1 MTFAAIMPKISTRG
15 QHMPESPIRKLAPM
29 ADAAAQRGT
38 KIYYLNIGQPDI
50 ESPAAALDAV
60 KKSDLRVL
68 EYSPSA
74 GFASYRQGLA
84 NYYQGIGLNVQAS
97 DVIVTTGGSEA
108 LSFAMGSMLDPGDE
122 VIIPEPYYA
131 NYFGFAQ
138 ALGAKVVSVPSSI
151 DSGFALPP
159 IAELEARI
167 TPRTKAVLV
176 CNPGNPT
183 GYVYRRDELEALR
196 DMALKHDLFVIADE
210 VYREFVYDGAEAISV
225 LSLAGLEQHAVL
237 IDSVSKR
244 YSMCGARIGCMVSK
258 NTELMATAMKFAQ
271 ARLSPPTY
279 EQIAAEAALET
290 PASYFEAVNA
300 EYRARRD
307 TLVRRLN
314 AIAGVFCPTPRGA
327 FYAVA
332 QLPVDDAETF
342 CRWMLE
348 EFSFEGA
355 TLMMAPAAG
364 FYVERS
370 LGKRQVR
377 LAYVLKQSDLERAM
391 DVLERGLASYPGR
404 TA

>member
-1 MTFAAIMPKISTRG
+1 
-15 QHMPESPIRKLAPM
+15 MPESPIRKLAPL
-29 ADAAAQRGT
+29 ADAAVQRGT

-50 ESPAAALDAV
+50 ESPAAALEAV
-60 KKSDLRVL
+60 KGSNLRVL

-74 GFASYRQGLA
+74 GFASYRKGLA
-84 NYYQGIGLNVQAS
+84 SYYQGIGLNVEAN

-151 DSGFALPP
+151 ESGFALPP
-159 IAELEARI
+159 ISALEAVI

-258 NTELMATAMKFAQ
+258 NAELMGTALKFAQ

-279 EQIAAEAALET
+279 EQIAAEAALAT

-307 TLVRRLN
+307 TLVKRLN
-314 AIAGVFCPTPRGA
+314 AIPGVFCPTPRGA

-332 QLPVDDAETF
+332 QLPVDDAEAF

-348 EFSFEGA
+348 EFAHQGE
-355 TLMMAPAAG
+355 TVMMAPAAG
-364 FYVERS
+364 FYAARS
-370 LGKRQVR
+370 LGRQQVR

-391 DVLERGLASYPGR
+391 DVLEHGLAAYPGR

>member
-1 MTFAAIMPKISTRG
+1 
-15 QHMPESPIRKLAPM
+15 MPESPIRKLAPL
-29 ADAAAQRGT
+29 ADAAVQRGT
-38 KIYYLNIGQPDI
+38 RIFYLNIGQPDI
-50 ESPAAALDAV
+50 ESPELALEAV
-60 KKSDLRVL
+60 KQSDLKVL
-68 EYSPSA
+68 EYSPSP
-74 GFASYRQGLA
+74 GFASYRAGLA
-84 NYYQGIGLNVQAS
+84 KYYQGIGLDVHAS

-151 DSGFALPP
+151 ESGFALPP
-159 IAELEARI
+159 ISALEAVI
-167 TPRTKAVLV
+167 TPRTKALLV

-244 YSMCGARIGCMVSK
+244 YSMCGARIGCLVSK
-258 NTELMATAMKFAQ
+258 NSELMATALKFAQ

-279 EQIAAEAALET
+279 EQIAAEAALAT
-290 PASYFEAVNA
+290 PPSYFEAVNA
-300 EYRARRD
+300 EYCARRD
-307 TLVRRLN
+307 TLVSRLN
-314 AIAGVFCPTPRGA
+314 AIPGVFCPTPRGA

-332 QLPVDDAETF
+332 ELPVDDAEAF

-348 EFSFEGA
+348 EFSFEGD
-355 TLMMAPAAG
+355 TVMMAPAAG
-364 FYVERS
+364 FYAARS

-377 LAYVLKQSDLERAM
+377 LAYVLKQAALERAM
-391 DVLERGLASYPGR
+391 DVLEQGLAAYPGR

>member
-1 MTFAAIMPKISTRG
+1 
-15 QHMPESPIRKLAPM
+15 MPESPIRKLAPM

-50 ESPAAALDAV
+50 ESPASALDAV
-60 KKSDLRVL
+60 KRSDLRVL

-74 GFASYRQGLA
+74 GFATYRKGLA
-84 NYYQGIGLNVQAS
+84 SYYQGIGLDVEAS

-151 DSGFALPP
+151 ESGFALPP

-279 EQIAAEAALET
+279 EQIAAEAALAT

-348 EFSFEGA
+348 EFSHEGA
-355 TLMMAPAAG
+355 TVMMAPAAG
-364 FYVERS
+364 FYAKRS

-391 DVLERGLASYPGR
+391 DALERGLAAYPGR

>member
-1 MTFAAIMPKISTRG
+1 MPKISTRG

-60 KKSDLRVL
+60 KRSDLRVL

-74 GFASYRQGLA
+74 GFATYRKGLA
-84 NYYQGIGLNVQAS
+84 SYYQGIGLDVEAS

-151 DSGFALPP
+151 ESGFALPP

-183 GYVYRRDELEALR
+183 GYVYHRDELEALR

-244 YSMCGARIGCMVSK
+244 YSMCGSRIGCMVSK

-279 EQIAAEAALET
+279 EQIAAEAALAT

-348 EFSFEGA
+348 EFSHEGA
-355 TLMMAPAAG
+355 TVMMAPAAG
-364 FYVERS
+364 FYAKRS

-391 DVLERGLASYPGR
+391 DALERGLAAYPGR

>member
-1 MTFAAIMPKISTRG
+1 
-15 QHMPESPIRKLAPM
+15 MPESPIRKLAPM

-60 KKSDLRVL
+60 KRSDLRVL

-74 GFASYRQGLA
+74 GFATYRKGLA
-84 NYYQGIGLNVQAS
+84 SYYQGIGLDVEAS

-151 DSGFALPP
+151 ESGFALPP

-279 EQIAAEAALET
+279 EQIAAEAALAT

-348 EFSFEGA
+348 EFSHEGA
-355 TLMMAPAAG
+355 TVMMAPAAG
-364 FYVERS
+364 FYAKRS

-391 DVLERGLASYPGR
+391 DALERGLAAYPGR

>member
-1 MTFAAIMPKISTRG
+1 
-15 QHMPESPIRKLAPM
+15 MPESPIRKLAPL
-29 ADAAAQRGT
+29 ADAAVQRGT

-50 ESPAAALDAV
+50 ESPTAALEAV
-60 KKSDLRVL
+60 KGSNLRVL

-74 GFASYRQGLA
+74 GFASYRKGLA
-84 NYYQGIGLNVQAS
+84 SYYQGIGLNVEAN

-151 DSGFALPP
+151 ESGFTLPP
-159 IAELEARI
+159 ISALEAVI

-258 NTELMATAMKFAQ
+258 NAELMGTALKFAQ

-279 EQIAAEAALET
+279 EQIAAEAALAT

-307 TLVRRLN
+307 TLVKRLN
-314 AIAGVFCPTPRGA
+314 AIPGVFCPTPRGA

-332 QLPVDDAETF
+332 QLPVDDAEAF

-348 EFSFEGA
+348 EFAHQGE
-355 TLMMAPAAG
+355 TVMMAPAAG
-364 FYVERS
+364 FYAARS
-370 LGKRQVR
+370 LGKQQVR

-391 DVLERGLASYPGR
+391 DVLEHGLAAYPGR

>member
-1 MTFAAIMPKISTRG
+1 
-15 QHMPESPIRKLAPM
+15 MPESPIRKLAPL
-29 ADAAAQRGT
+29 ADAAVQRGT
-38 KIYYLNIGQPDI
+38 RIFYLNIGQPDI
-50 ESPAAALDAV
+50 ESPELALEAV
-60 KKSDLRVL
+60 KQSDLKVL
-68 EYSPSA
+68 EYSPSP
-74 GFASYRQGLA
+74 GFASYRAGLA
-84 NYYQGIGLNVQAS
+84 KYYQGIGLDVHAS

-151 DSGFALPP
+151 ESGFALPP
-159 IAELEARI
+159 ISALEAVI
-167 TPRTKAVLV
+167 TPSTKAVLV

-244 YSMCGARIGCMVSK
+244 YSMCGARIGCLVSK
-258 NTELMATAMKFAQ
+258 NSELMATALKFAQ

-279 EQIAAEAALET
+279 EQIAAEAALAT
-290 PASYFEAVNA
+290 PPSYFEAVNA

-307 TLVRRLN
+307 TLVSRLN
-314 AIAGVFCPTPRGA
+314 AIPGVFCPTPRGA

-332 QLPVDDAETF
+332 ELPVDDAEAL

-348 EFSFEGA
+348 EFSFEGD
-355 TLMMAPAAG
+355 TVMMAPAAG
-364 FYVERS
+364 FYAARS

-377 LAYVLKQSDLERAM
+377 LAYVLKQAALERAM
-391 DVLERGLASYPGR
+391 DVLEQGLAAYPGR

>member
-1 MTFAAIMPKISTRG
+1 MPKISTRG
-15 QHMPESPIRKLAPM
+15 QYMPESPIRKLAPM

-50 ESPAAALDAV
+50 ESPSKALEAV
-60 KKSDLRVL
+60 KTSDLRVL

-74 GFASYRQGLA
+74 GFASYRKGLA
-84 NYYQGIGLNVQAS
+84 SYYQGIGLDVQAN

-108 LSFAMGSMLDPGDE
+108 LSFAMGSILDPGDE

-138 ALGAKVVSVPSSI
+138 ALGAKVVSVPSTI
-151 DSGFALPP
+151 ESGFALPP

-196 DMALKHDLFVIADE
+196 EMALKHDLFVIADE

-225 LSLAGLEQHAVL
+225 LSLSGLEQHAVL

-244 YSMCGARIGCMVSK
+244 FSMCGARIGCMVSK
-258 NTELMATAMKFAQ
+258 NAELMATAMKFAQ
-271 ARLSPPTY
+271 ARLSPPTF
-279 EQIAAEAALET
+279 EQIAAEAALAT

-348 EFSFEGA
+348 EFSHEGA
-355 TLMMAPAAG
+355 TVMMAPAAG
-364 FYVERS
+364 FYAERS

-377 LAYVLKQSDLERAM
+377 LAYVLKQTDLERAM
-391 DVLERGLASYPGR
+391 DVLERGLATYPGR

>member
-1 MTFAAIMPKISTRG
+1 
-15 QHMPESPIRKLAPM
+15 MPESPIRKLAPL
-29 ADAAAQRGT
+29 ADAAVQRGT

-50 ESPAAALDAV
+50 ESPAAALEAV
-60 KKSDLRVL
+60 KDSNLRVL

-74 GFASYRQGLA
+74 GFASYRKGLA
-84 NYYQGIGLNVQAS
+84 SYYQGIGLNVEAN

-151 DSGFALPP
+151 ESGFALPP
-159 IAELEARI
+159 ISALEAVI

-258 NTELMATAMKFAQ
+258 NAELMGTALKFAQ

-279 EQIAAEAALET
+279 EQIAAEAALAT

-307 TLVRRLN
+307 TLVKRLN
-314 AIAGVFCPTPRGA
+314 AIPGVFCPTPRGA

-332 QLPVDDAETF
+332 QLPVDDAEAF

-348 EFSFEGA
+348 EFAHQGE
-355 TLMMAPAAG
+355 TVMMAPAAG
-364 FYVERS
+364 FYAARS
-370 LGKRQVR
+370 LGKQQVR

-391 DVLERGLASYPGR
+391 DVLEHGLAAYPGR

>member
-1 MTFAAIMPKISTRG
+1 
-15 QHMPESPIRKLAPM
+15 MPESPIRKLAPM

-60 KKSDLRVL
+60 KRSDLRVL

-74 GFASYRQGLA
+74 GFATYRKGLA
-84 NYYQGIGLNVQAS
+84 SYYQGIGLDVQAS

-151 DSGFALPP
+151 ESGFALPP

-183 GYVYRRDELEALR
+183 GYVYHRDELEALR

-279 EQIAAEAALET
+279 EQIAAEAALAT

-348 EFSFEGA
+348 EFSHEGA
-355 TLMMAPAAG
+355 TVMMAPAAG
-364 FYVERS
+364 FYAKRS

-391 DVLERGLASYPGR
+391 DALERGLAAYPGR

>member
-1 MTFAAIMPKISTRG
+1 MPKISTRG

-60 KKSDLRVL
+60 KRSDLRVL

-74 GFASYRQGLA
+74 GFATYRKGLA
-84 NYYQGIGLNVQAS
+84 SYYQGIGLDVEAS

-151 DSGFALPP
+151 ESGFALPP

-183 GYVYRRDELEALR
+183 GYVYHRDELEALR

-244 YSMCGARIGCMVSK
+244 YSLCGARIGCMVSK

-279 EQIAAEAALET
+279 EQIAAEAALAT

-348 EFSFEGA
+348 EFSHEGA
-355 TLMMAPAAG
+355 TVMMAPAAG
-364 FYVERS
+364 FYAKRS

-391 DVLERGLASYPGR
+391 DALERGLAAYPGR

>member
-15 QHMPESPIRKLAPM
+15 QYMPESPIRKLAPM

-50 ESPAAALDAV
+50 ESPSKALEAV
-60 KKSDLRVL
+60 KTSDLRVL

-74 GFASYRQGLA
+74 GFASYRKGLA
-84 NYYQGIGLNVQAS
+84 SYYQGIGLDVQAN

-108 LSFAMGSMLDPGDE
+108 LSFAMGSILDPGDE

-151 DSGFALPP
+151 ESGFALPP

-196 DMALKHDLFVIADE
+196 EMALKHDLFVIADE

-225 LSLAGLEQHAVL
+225 LSLSGLEQHAVL

-244 YSMCGARIGCMVSK
+244 FSMCGARIGCMVSK
-258 NTELMATAMKFAQ
+258 NAELMATAMKFAQ
-271 ARLSPPTY
+271 ARLSPPTF
-279 EQIAAEAALET
+279 EQIAAEAALAT

-348 EFSFEGA
+348 EFSHEGA
-355 TLMMAPAAG
+355 TVMMAPAAG
-364 FYVERS
+364 FYAERS

-377 LAYVLKQSDLERAM
+377 LAYVLKQTDLERAM
-391 DVLERGLASYPGR
+391 DVLERGLATYPGR

>member
-1 MTFAAIMPKISTRG
+1 
-15 QHMPESPIRKLAPM
+15 MPESPIRKLAPF
-29 ADAAAQRGT
+29 AEATAKRGT

-50 ESPAAALDAV
+50 DSPSQALDAV
-60 KKSDLRVL
+60 KGSNLRVL

-74 GFASYRQGLA
+74 GFASYREGLA
-84 NYYQGIGLNVQAS
+84 KYYRGIGLHVEAQ
-97 DVIVTTGGSEA
+97 DVLVTTGGSEA
-108 LSFAMGSMLDPGDE
+108 LSFAMGSILDPGDE
-122 VIIPEPYYA
+122 VLIPEPYYA

-151 DSGFALPP
+151 QSGFALPP
-159 IAELEARI
+159 IADLQARI
-167 TPRTKAVLV
+167 TARTKAVLV

-225 LSLAGLEQHAVL
+225 MSLAGLEQHAVL

-258 NTELMATAMKFAQ
+258 NSDLMGTALKFAQ

-279 EQIAAEAALET
+279 EQIAAEAALAT
-290 PASYFEAVNA
+290 PASYFKEVNA
-300 EYRARRD
+300 EYTARRD
-307 TLVRRLN
+307 TLVGRLN
-314 AIAGVFCPTPRGA
+314 AISGVFCPKPRGA

-332 QLPVDDAETF
+332 ELPVDDAEAF
-342 CRWMLE
+342 CRWMIE
-348 EFSFEGA
+348 DFTHNGE
-355 TLMMAPAAG
+355 TVMMAPAAG
-364 FYVERS
+364 FYADRS

-391 DVLERGLASYPGR
+391 DVLEQGLASYPGR
-404 TA
+404 TN

>member
-1 MTFAAIMPKISTRG
+1 
-15 QHMPESPIRKLAPM
+15 MPESPIRKLAPL
-29 ADAAAQRGT
+29 ADAAVQRGT

-50 ESPAAALDAV
+50 ESPAAALEAV
-60 KKSDLRVL
+60 KGSNLRVL

-74 GFASYRQGLA
+74 GFASYRKGLA
-84 NYYQGIGLNVQAS
+84 SYYQGIGLNVEAN

-151 DSGFALPP
+151 ESGFALPP
-159 IAELEARI
+159 ISALEAVI

-258 NTELMATAMKFAQ
+258 NAELMGTALKFAQ

-279 EQIAAEAALET
+279 EQIAAEAALAT

-307 TLVRRLN
+307 TLVKRLN
-314 AIAGVFCPTPRGA
+314 AIPGVFCPTPRGA

-332 QLPVDDAETF
+332 QLPVDDAEAF

-348 EFSFEGA
+348 EFAHQGE
-355 TLMMAPAAG
+355 TVMMAPAAG
-364 FYVERS
+364 FYAARS
-370 LGKRQVR
+370 LGKQQVR

-391 DVLERGLASYPGR
+391 DVLEHGLAAYPGR

>member
-1 MTFAAIMPKISTRG
+1 
-15 QHMPESPIRKLAPM
+15 MPESPIRKLAPM

-60 KKSDLRVL
+60 KRSDLRVL

-74 GFASYRQGLA
+74 GFATYRKGLA
-84 NYYQGIGLNVQAS
+84 SYYQGIGLDVEAS

-151 DSGFALPP
+151 ESGFALPP

-183 GYVYRRDELEALR
+183 GYVYHRDELEALR

-244 YSMCGARIGCMVSK
+244 YSMCGARIGCMVRK

-279 EQIAAEAALET
+279 EQIAAEAALAT

-348 EFSFEGA
+348 EFSHEGA
-355 TLMMAPAAG
+355 TVMMAPAAG
-364 FYVERS
+364 FYAKRS

-391 DVLERGLASYPGR
+391 DALERGLAAYPGR

>member
-1 MTFAAIMPKISTRG
+1 
-15 QHMPESPIRKLAPM
+15 MPESPIRKLAPL
-29 ADAAAQRGT
+29 ADAAVQRGT
-38 KIYYLNIGQPDI
+38 RIFYLNIGQPDI
-50 ESPAAALDAV
+50 ESPELALEAV
-60 KKSDLRVL
+60 KQSDLKVL
-68 EYSPSA
+68 EYSPSP
-74 GFASYRQGLA
+74 GFASYRAGLA
-84 NYYQGIGLNVQAS
+84 KYYQGIGLDVQAS

-151 DSGFALPP
+151 ESGFALPP
-159 IAELEARI
+159 ISALEAVI

-244 YSMCGARIGCMVSK
+244 YSMCGARIGCLVSK
-258 NTELMATAMKFAQ
+258 NSELMATALKFAQ

-279 EQIAAEAALET
+279 EQIAAEAALAT
-290 PASYFEAVNA
+290 PPSYFEAVNA
-300 EYRARRD
+300 EYCARRD
-307 TLVRRLN
+307 TLVSRLN
-314 AIAGVFCPTPRGA
+314 AIPGVFCPTPRGA

-332 QLPVDDAETF
+332 ELPVDDAEAF

-348 EFSFEGA
+348 EFSLEGD
-355 TLMMAPAAG
+355 TVMMAPAAG
-364 FYVERS
+364 FYAARS

-377 LAYVLKQSDLERAM
+377 LAYVLKQAALERAM
-391 DVLERGLASYPGR
+391 DVLEQGLAAYAGR

>member
-1 MTFAAIMPKISTRG
+1 
-15 QHMPESPIRKLAPM
+15 MPESPIRKLAPL
-29 ADAAAQRGT
+29 ADAAVQRGT
-38 KIYYLNIGQPDI
+38 RIFYLNIGQPDI
-50 ESPAAALDAV
+50 ESPEVALEAV
-60 KKSDLRVL
+60 KQSDLKVL
-68 EYSPSA
+68 EYSPSP
-74 GFASYRQGLA
+74 GFASYRAGLA
-84 NYYQGIGLNVQAS
+84 KYYQGIGLDVHAS

-151 DSGFALPP
+151 ESGFALPP
-159 IAELEARI
+159 ISALEAVI

-225 LSLAGLEQHAVL
+225 LSLTGLEQHAVL

-244 YSMCGARIGCMVSK
+244 YSMCGARIGCLVSK
-258 NTELMATAMKFAQ
+258 NSELMATALKFAQ

-279 EQIAAEAALET
+279 EQIAAEAALAT
-290 PASYFEAVNA
+290 PPSYFEAVNA

-307 TLVRRLN
+307 TLVSRLN
-314 AIAGVFCPTPRGA
+314 AIPGVFCPTPRGA

-332 QLPVDDAETF
+332 ELPVDDAEAF

-348 EFSFEGA
+348 EFSFEGD
-355 TLMMAPAAG
+355 TVMMAPAAG
-364 FYVERS
+364 FYAARS

-377 LAYVLKQSDLERAM
+377 LAYVLKQAALERAM
-391 DVLERGLASYPGR
+391 DVLEQGLAAYAGR

>member
-1 MTFAAIMPKISTRG
+1 MPKISTRG

-38 KIYYLNIGQPDI
+38 KFYYLNIGQPDI
-50 ESPAAALDAV
+50 ESPASALDAV
-60 KKSDLRVL
+60 KRSDLRVL

-74 GFASYRQGLA
+74 GFASYRKGLA
-84 NYYQGIGLNVQAS
+84 NYYQGIGLDVEAS

-151 DSGFALPP
+151 ESGFALPP

-183 GYVYRRDELEALR
+183 GYVYHRDELEALR

-279 EQIAAEAALET
+279 EQIAAEAALAT

-348 EFSFEGA
+348 EFSHEGA
-355 TLMMAPAAG
+355 TVMMAPAAG
-364 FYVERS
+364 FYAKRS

-391 DVLERGLASYPGR
+391 DALERGLAAYPGR

>member
-1 MTFAAIMPKISTRG
+1 
-15 QHMPESPIRKLAPM
+15 MPESPIRKLAPL

-50 ESPAAALDAV
+50 ESPAEALEAV
-60 KKSDLRVL
+60 KRSDLRVL
-68 EYSPSA
+68 EYSPSP
-74 GFASYRQGLA
+74 GFASYRNGLA
-84 NYYQGIGLNVQAS
+84 SYYQGLGLDVQAS

-151 DSGFALPP
+151 ESGFALPP

-258 NTELMATAMKFAQ
+258 NSELMATAMKFAQ

-279 EQIAAEAALET
+279 EQIAAEAALAT

-300 EYRARRD
+300 EYRDRRD

-348 EFSFEGA
+348 EFSHEGA
-355 TLMMAPAAG
+355 TVMMAPAAG
-364 FYVERS
+364 FYAERS

-391 DVLERGLASYPGR
+391 DVLERGLAAYPGR

>member
-1 MTFAAIMPKISTRG
+1 
-15 QHMPESPIRKLAPM
+15 MPESPIRKLAPL

-50 ESPAAALDAV
+50 ESPAEALEAV
-60 KKSDLRVL
+60 KRSDLRVL
-68 EYSPSA
+68 EYSPSP
-74 GFASYRQGLA
+74 GFASYRNGLA
-84 NYYQGIGLNVQAS
+84 SYYQGIGLDVQAS

-151 DSGFALPP
+151 ESGFALPP

-258 NTELMATAMKFAQ
+258 NSELMATAMKFAQ

-279 EQIAAEAALET
+279 EQIAAEAALAT

-300 EYRARRD
+300 EYRDRRD

-342 CRWMLE
+342 CRWMLD
-348 EFSFEGA
+348 EFSHEGA
-355 TLMMAPAAG
+355 TVMMAPAAG
-364 FYVERS
+364 FYAERS

-391 DVLERGLASYPGR
+391 DVLERGLAAYPGR

>member
-1 MTFAAIMPKISTRG
+1 MPKISTRG
-15 QHMPESPIRKLAPM
+15 QYMPESPIRKLAPM

-50 ESPAAALDAV
+50 ESPSKALEAV
-60 KKSDLRVL
+60 KTSDLRVL

-74 GFASYRQGLA
+74 GFASYRKGLA
-84 NYYQGIGLNVQAS
+84 SYYQGIGLDVQAN

-108 LSFAMGSMLDPGDE
+108 LSFAMGSILDPGDE

-151 DSGFALPP
+151 ESGFALPP

-196 DMALKHDLFVIADE
+196 EMALKHDLFVIADE

-225 LSLAGLEQHAVL
+225 LSLSGLEQHAVL

-244 YSMCGARIGCMVSK
+244 FSMCGARIGCMVSK
-258 NTELMATAMKFAQ
+258 NAELMTTAMKFAQ
-271 ARLSPPTY
+271 ARLSPPTF
-279 EQIAAEAALET
+279 EQIAAEAALAT

-348 EFSFEGA
+348 EFSHEGA
-355 TLMMAPAAG
+355 TVMMAPAAG
-364 FYVERS
+364 FYAERS

-377 LAYVLKQSDLERAM
+377 LAYVLKQTDLERAM
-391 DVLERGLASYPGR
+391 DVLERGLATYPGR

>member
-1 MTFAAIMPKISTRG
+1 MPKISSRG
-15 QHMPESPIRKLAPM
+15 QQMPESPIRKLAPL
-29 ADAAAQRGT
+29 ADAAVQRGT
-38 KIYYLNIGQPDI
+38 RIFYLNIGQPDI
-50 ESPAAALDAV
+50 ESPEVALEAV
-60 KKSDLRVL
+60 KQSDLKVL
-68 EYSPSA
+68 EYSPSP
-74 GFASYRQGLA
+74 GFASYRAGLA
-84 NYYQGIGLNVQAS
+84 KYYQGIGLDVQAS

-151 DSGFALPP
+151 ESGFALPP
-159 IAELEARI
+159 ISALEAVI

-244 YSMCGARIGCMVSK
+244 YSMCGARIGCLVSK
-258 NTELMATAMKFAQ
+258 NSELMATALKFAQ

-279 EQIAAEAALET
+279 EQIAAEAALAT
-290 PASYFEAVNA
+290 PPSYFEAVNA
-300 EYRARRD
+300 EYCARRD
-307 TLVRRLN
+307 TLVSRLN
-314 AIAGVFCPTPRGA
+314 AIPGVFCPIPRGA

-332 QLPVDDAETF
+332 ELPVDDAEAF

-348 EFSFEGA
+348 EFSFEGD
-355 TLMMAPAAG
+355 TVMMAPAAG
-364 FYVERS
+364 FYAARS

-377 LAYVLKQSDLERAM
+377 LAYVLKQAALERAM
-391 DVLERGLASYPGR
+391 DVLEQGLAAYPGR

>member
-1 MTFAAIMPKISTRG
+1 MPKISTRG
-15 QHMPESPIRKLAPM
+15 QYMPESPIRKLAPM

-50 ESPAAALDAV
+50 ESPSKALEAV
-60 KKSDLRVL
+60 KTSDLRVL

-74 GFASYRQGLA
+74 GFASYRKGLA
-84 NYYQGIGLNVQAS
+84 SYYQGIGLDVQAN

-108 LSFAMGSMLDPGDE
+108 LSFAMGSILDPGDE

-151 DSGFALPP
+151 ESGFALPP

-225 LSLAGLEQHAVL
+225 LSLSGLEQHAVL

-244 YSMCGARIGCMVSK
+244 FSMCGARIGCMVSK
-258 NTELMATAMKFAQ
+258 NAELMATAMKFAQ
-271 ARLSPPTY
+271 ARLSPPTF
-279 EQIAAEAALET
+279 EQIAAEAALAT

-348 EFSFEGA
+348 EFSHEGA
-355 TLMMAPAAG
+355 TVMMAPAAG
-364 FYVERS
+364 FYAERS

-377 LAYVLKQSDLERAM
+377 LAYVLKQTDLERAM
-391 DVLERGLASYPGR
+391 DVLERGLATYPGR

>member
-1 MTFAAIMPKISTRG
+1 
-15 QHMPESPIRKLAPM
+15 MPESPIRKLAPL
-29 ADAAAQRGT
+29 ADAAVQRGT
-38 KIYYLNIGQPDI
+38 RIFYLNIGQPDI
-50 ESPAAALDAV
+50 ESPEVALEAV
-60 KKSDLRVL
+60 KQSDLKVL
-68 EYSPSA
+68 EYSPSP
-74 GFASYRQGLA
+74 GFASYRAGLA
-84 NYYQGIGLNVQAS
+84 KYYQGIGLDVQAS

-151 DSGFALPP
+151 ESGFALPP
-159 IAELEARI
+159 ISALEAVI

-244 YSMCGARIGCMVSK
+244 YSMCGARIGCLVSK
-258 NTELMATAMKFAQ
+258 NSELMATALKFAQ

-279 EQIAAEAALET
+279 EQIAAEAALAT
-290 PASYFEAVNA
+290 PPSYFEAVNA

-307 TLVRRLN
+307 TLVSRLN
-314 AIAGVFCPTPRGA
+314 AIPGVFCPTPRGA

-332 QLPVDDAETF
+332 ELPVDDAEAF

-348 EFSFEGA
+348 EFSFEGD
-355 TLMMAPAAG
+355 TVMMAPAAG
-364 FYVERS
+364 FYAAWS

-377 LAYVLKQSDLERAM
+377 LAYVLKQAALERAM
-391 DVLERGLASYPGR
+391 DVLEQGLAAYAGR

>member
-1 MTFAAIMPKISTRG
+1 
-15 QHMPESPIRKLAPM
+15 MPESPIRKLAPL
-29 ADAAAQRGT
+29 ADAAVQRGT
-38 KIYYLNIGQPDI
+38 RIFYLNIGQPDI
-50 ESPAAALDAV
+50 ESPEVALEAV
-60 KKSDLRVL
+60 KQSDLKVL
-68 EYSPSA
+68 EYSPSP
-74 GFASYRQGLA
+74 GFASYRAGLA
-84 NYYQGIGLNVQAS
+84 KYYQGIGLDVQAS

-151 DSGFALPP
+151 ESGFALPP
-159 IAELEARI
+159 ISALEAVI

-244 YSMCGARIGCMVSK
+244 YSMCGARIGCLVSK
-258 NTELMATAMKFAQ
+258 NSELMATALKFAQ

-279 EQIAAEAALET
+279 EQIAAEAALAT
-290 PASYFEAVNA
+290 PPSYFEAVNA

-307 TLVRRLN
+307 TLVSRLN
-314 AIAGVFCPTPRGA
+314 AIPGVFCPTPRGA

-332 QLPVDDAETF
+332 ELPVDDAEAF

-348 EFSFEGA
+348 EFSFEGD
-355 TLMMAPAAG
+355 TVMMAPAAG
-364 FYVERS
+364 FYAARS

-377 LAYVLKQSDLERAM
+377 LAYVLKQAALERAM
-391 DVLERGLASYPGR
+391 DVLEQGLAAYPGR

>member
-1 MTFAAIMPKISTRG
+1 
-15 QHMPESPIRKLAPM
+15 MPESPIRKLAPL

-50 ESPAAALDAV
+50 ESPAEALEAV
-60 KKSDLRVL
+60 KRSDLRVL
-68 EYSPSA
+68 EYSPSP
-74 GFASYRQGLA
+74 GFASYRNGLA
-84 NYYQGIGLNVQAS
+84 SYYQGLGLDVQAS

-151 DSGFALPP
+151 ESGFALPP

-167 TPRTKAVLV
+167 TPSTKAVLV

-258 NTELMATAMKFAQ
+258 NSELMATAMKFAQ

-279 EQIAAEAALET
+279 EQIAAEAALAT

-300 EYRARRD
+300 EYRDRRD

-348 EFSFEGA
+348 EFSHEGA
-355 TLMMAPAAG
+355 TVMMAPAAG
-364 FYVERS
+364 FYAERS

-391 DVLERGLASYPGR
+391 DVLERGLAAYPGR

>member
-1 MTFAAIMPKISTRG
+1 MPKISTRG
-15 QHMPESPIRKLAPM
+15 QYMPESPIRKLAPM

-50 ESPAAALDAV
+50 ESPSKALEAV
-60 KKSDLRVL
+60 KTSDLRVL

-74 GFASYRQGLA
+74 GFASYRKGLA
-84 NYYQGIGLNVQAS
+84 SYYQGIGLDVQAN

-108 LSFAMGSMLDPGDE
+108 LSFAMGSILDPGDE

-151 DSGFALPP
+151 ESGFALPP

-225 LSLAGLEQHAVL
+225 LSLSGLEQHAVL

-244 YSMCGARIGCMVSK
+244 FSMCGARIGCMVSK
-258 NTELMATAMKFAQ
+258 NAELMATAMKFAQ

-279 EQIAAEAALET
+279 EQIAAEAALAT

-348 EFSFEGA
+348 EFSHEGA
-355 TLMMAPAAG
+355 TVMMAPAAG
-364 FYVERS
+364 FYAERS

-377 LAYVLKQSDLERAM
+377 LAYVLKQTDLERAM
-391 DVLERGLASYPGR
+391 DVLERGLATYPGR

>member
-1 MTFAAIMPKISTRG
+1 MPKISSRG
-15 QHMPESPIRKLAPM
+15 QHMPESPIRKLAPL
-29 ADAAAQRGT
+29 ADAAVQRGT

-50 ESPAAALDAV
+50 ESPAAALEAV
-60 KKSDLRVL
+60 KGSNLRVL

-74 GFASYRQGLA
+74 GFASYRKGLA
-84 NYYQGIGLNVQAS
+84 SYYQGIGLNVEAN
-97 DVIVTTGGSEA
+97 DVIVTNGGSEA

-151 DSGFALPP
+151 ESGFALPP
-159 IAELEARI
+159 ISALEAVI

-258 NTELMATAMKFAQ
+258 NAELMGTALKFAQ

-279 EQIAAEAALET
+279 EQIAAEAALAT

-307 TLVRRLN
+307 TLVKRLN
-314 AIAGVFCPTPRGA
+314 AIPGVFCPTPRGA

-332 QLPVDDAETF
+332 QLPVDDAEAF

-348 EFSFEGA
+348 EFAHQGE
-355 TLMMAPAAG
+355 TVMMAPAAG
-364 FYVERS
+364 FYAARS
-370 LGKRQVR
+370 LGKQQVR

-391 DVLERGLASYPGR
+391 DVLEHGLAAYPGR

>member
-1 MTFAAIMPKISTRG
+1 MPKISSRG
-15 QHMPESPIRKLAPM
+15 QQMPESPIRKLAPL
-29 ADAAAQRGT
+29 ADAAVQRGT
-38 KIYYLNIGQPDI
+38 HIFYLNIGQPDI
-50 ESPAAALDAV
+50 ESPEVALEAV
-60 KKSDLRVL
+60 KQSDLKVL
-68 EYSPSA
+68 EYSPSP
-74 GFASYRQGLA
+74 GFARYRAGLA
-84 NYYQGIGLNVQAS
+84 KYYQGIGLDVQAS

-151 DSGFALPP
+151 ESGFALPP
-159 IAELEARI
+159 ISALEAVI

-244 YSMCGARIGCMVSK
+244 YSMCGARIGCLVSK
-258 NTELMATAMKFAQ
+258 NSELMATALKFAQ

-279 EQIAAEAALET
+279 EQIAAEAALAT
-290 PASYFEAVNA
+290 PPSYFEAVNA

-307 TLVRRLN
+307 TLVSRLN
-314 AIAGVFCPTPRGA
+314 AIPGVFCPTPRGA

-332 QLPVDDAETF
+332 ELPVDDAEAF

-348 EFSFEGA
+348 EFSLEGD
-355 TLMMAPAAG
+355 TVMMAPAAG
-364 FYVERS
+364 FYAARS

-377 LAYVLKQSDLERAM
+377 LAYVLKQAALERAM
-391 DVLERGLASYPGR
+391 DVLEQGLAAYPGR

>member
-1 MTFAAIMPKISTRG
+1 
-15 QHMPESPIRKLAPM
+15 MPESPIRKLAPF
-29 ADAAAQRGT
+29 AEATAKRGT

-50 ESPAAALDAV
+50 DSPSQALDAV
-60 KKSDLRVL
+60 KGSNLRVL

-74 GFASYRQGLA
+74 GFASYREGLA
-84 NYYQGIGLNVQAS
+84 KYYRGIGLHVEAQ
-97 DVIVTTGGSEA
+97 DVLVTTGGSEA
-108 LSFAMGSMLDPGDE
+108 LSFAMGSILDPGDE
-122 VIIPEPYYA
+122 VLIPEPYYA

-151 DSGFALPP
+151 QSGFALPP
-159 IAELEARI
+159 IADLQARI
-167 TPRTKAVLV
+167 TARTKAVLV

-183 GYVYRRDELEALR
+183 GYVYRHDELEALR

-225 LSLAGLEQHAVL
+225 MSLAGLEQHAVL

-258 NTELMATAMKFAQ
+258 NSDLMGTALKFAQ

-279 EQIAAEAALET
+279 EQIAAEAALAT
-290 PASYFEAVNA
+290 PASYFKEVNA
-300 EYRARRD
+300 EYTARRD
-307 TLVRRLN
+307 TLVGRLN
-314 AIAGVFCPTPRGA
+314 AISGVFCPKPRGA

-332 QLPVDDAETF
+332 ELPVDDAEAF
-342 CRWMLE
+342 CRWMIE
-348 EFSFEGA
+348 DFTHNGE
-355 TLMMAPAAG
+355 TVMMAPAAG
-364 FYVERS
+364 FYADRS

-391 DVLERGLASYPGR
+391 DVLEQGLASYPGR
-404 TA
+404 TN

>member
-1 MTFAAIMPKISTRG
+1 
-15 QHMPESPIRKLAPM
+15 MPESPIRKLAPL
-29 ADAAAQRGT
+29 ADAAVQRGT
-38 KIYYLNIGQPDI
+38 RIFYLNIGQPDI
-50 ESPAAALDAV
+50 ESPEVALEAV
-60 KKSDLRVL
+60 KQSDLKVL
-68 EYSPSA
+68 EYSPSP
-74 GFASYRQGLA
+74 GFASYRAGLA
-84 NYYQGIGLNVQAS
+84 KYYQGIGLDVQAS

-151 DSGFALPP
+151 ESGFALPP
-159 IAELEARI
+159 ISALEAVI
-167 TPRTKAVLV
+167 TPSTKAVLV

-244 YSMCGARIGCMVSK
+244 YSMCGARIGCLVSK
-258 NTELMATAMKFAQ
+258 NSELMATALKFAQ

-279 EQIAAEAALET
+279 EQIAAEAALAT
-290 PASYFEAVNA
+290 PPSYFEAVNA
-300 EYRARRD
+300 EYCARRD
-307 TLVRRLN
+307 TLVSRLN
-314 AIAGVFCPTPRGA
+314 AIPGVFCPTPRGA

-332 QLPVDDAETF
+332 ELPVDDAEAF

-348 EFSFEGA
+348 EFSFEGD
-355 TLMMAPAAG
+355 TVMMAPAAG
-364 FYVERS
+364 FYAERS

-377 LAYVLKQSDLERAM
+377 LAYVLKQAALERAM
-391 DVLERGLASYPGR
+391 DVLEQGLAAYPGR

>member
-1 MTFAAIMPKISTRG
+1 
-15 QHMPESPIRKLAPM
+15 MPESPIRKLAPL
-29 ADAAAQRGT
+29 ADAAVQRGT

-50 ESPAAALDAV
+50 ESPTAALEAV
-60 KKSDLRVL
+60 KGSNLRVL

-74 GFASYRQGLA
+74 GFASYRKGLA
-84 NYYQGIGLNVQAS
+84 SYYQGIGLNVEAN

-151 DSGFALPP
+151 ESGFALPP
-159 IAELEARI
+159 ISALEAVI

-258 NTELMATAMKFAQ
+258 NAELMGTALKFAQ

-279 EQIAAEAALET
+279 EQIAAEAALAT

-307 TLVRRLN
+307 TLVKRLN
-314 AIAGVFCPTPRGA
+314 AIPGVFCPTPRGA

-332 QLPVDDAETF
+332 QLPVDDAEAF

-348 EFSFEGA
+348 EFAHQGE
-355 TLMMAPAAG
+355 TVMMAPAAG
-364 FYVERS
+364 FYAARS
-370 LGKRQVR
+370 LGKQQVR
-377 LAYVLKQSDLERAM
+377 LAYVLKQSDLDRAM
-391 DVLERGLASYPGR
+391 DVLEHGLAAYPGR

>member
-1 MTFAAIMPKISTRG
+1 
-15 QHMPESPIRKLAPM
+15 MPESPIRKLAPL
-29 ADAAAQRGT
+29 ADAAVQRGT

-50 ESPAAALDAV
+50 ESPTAALEAV
-60 KKSDLRVL
+60 KGSNLRVL

-74 GFASYRQGLA
+74 GFASYRKGLA
-84 NYYQGIGLNVQAS
+84 SYYQGIGLNVEAN

-151 DSGFALPP
+151 ESGFALPP
-159 IAELEARI
+159 ISALEAVI

-225 LSLAGLEQHAVL
+225 LSLAGLERHAVL

-258 NTELMATAMKFAQ
+258 NAELMGTALKFAQ

-279 EQIAAEAALET
+279 EQIAAEAALAT

-307 TLVRRLN
+307 TLVKRLN
-314 AIAGVFCPTPRGA
+314 AIPGVFCPTPRGA

-332 QLPVDDAETF
+332 QLPVDDAEAF

-348 EFSFEGA
+348 EFAHQGE
-355 TLMMAPAAG
+355 TVMMAPAAG
-364 FYVERS
+364 FYAARS
-370 LGKRQVR
+370 LGKQQVR
-377 LAYVLKQSDLERAM
+377 LAYVLKQSDLDRAM
-391 DVLERGLASYPGR
+391 DVLEHGLAAYPGR

>member
-1 MTFAAIMPKISTRG
+1 
-15 QHMPESPIRKLAPM
+15 MPESPIRKLAPL
-29 ADAAAQRGT
+29 ADAAVQRGT

-50 ESPAAALDAV
+50 ESPDAALEAV
-60 KKSDLRVL
+60 KGSNLRVL

-74 GFASYRQGLA
+74 GFASYRKGLA
-84 NYYQGIGLNVQAS
+84 SYYQGIGLNVEAN

-151 DSGFALPP
+151 ESGFALPP
-159 IAELEARI
+159 ISALEAVI

-258 NTELMATAMKFAQ
+258 NAELMGTALKFAQ
-271 ARLSPPTY
+271 TRLSPPTY
-279 EQIAAEAALET
+279 EQIAAEAALAT

-307 TLVRRLN
+307 TLVKRLN
-314 AIAGVFCPTPRGA
+314 AIPGVFCPTPRGA

-332 QLPVDDAETF
+332 QLPVDDAEAF

-348 EFSFEGA
+348 EFAHQGE
-355 TLMMAPAAG
+355 TVMMAPAAG
-364 FYVERS
+364 FYAARS
-370 LGKRQVR
+370 LGKQQVR

-391 DVLERGLASYPGR
+391 DVLELGLAAYPGR

>member
-1 MTFAAIMPKISTRG
+1 
-15 QHMPESPIRKLAPM
+15 MPESPIRKLAPM

-50 ESPAAALDAV
+50 ESPASALDAV
-60 KKSDLRVL
+60 KRSDLRVL

-74 GFASYRQGLA
+74 GYASYRKGLA
-84 NYYQGIGLNVQAS
+84 SYYQGIGLDVQAS

-108 LSFAMGSMLDPGDE
+108 LSFAMGSILDPGDE

-151 DSGFALPP
+151 ESGFALPP

-225 LSLAGLEQHAVL
+225 LSLSGLEQHAVL

-279 EQIAAEAALET
+279 EQIAAEAALAT

-355 TLMMAPAAG
+355 TVMMAPAAG
-364 FYVERS
+364 FYAERS

-391 DVLERGLASYPGR
+391 DVLEHGLASYPGR

>member
-1 MTFAAIMPKISTRG
+1 
-15 QHMPESPIRKLAPM
+15 MPESPIRKLAPM

-50 ESPAAALDAV
+50 ESPAAALYAV
-60 KKSDLRVL
+60 KRSDLRVL

-74 GFASYRQGLA
+74 GFATYRKGLA
-84 NYYQGIGLNVQAS
+84 SYYQGIGLDVEAS

-151 DSGFALPP
+151 ESGFALPP

-183 GYVYRRDELEALR
+183 GYVYHRDELEALR

-279 EQIAAEAALET
+279 EQIAAEAALAT

-348 EFSFEGA
+348 EFSHEGA
-355 TLMMAPAAG
+355 TVMMAPAAG
-364 FYVERS
+364 FYAKRS

-391 DVLERGLASYPGR
+391 DALERGLAAYPGR

>member
-1 MTFAAIMPKISTRG
+1 
-15 QHMPESPIRKLAPM
+15 MPESPIRKLAPL
-29 ADAAAQRGT
+29 ADAAVQRGT

-50 ESPAAALDAV
+50 ESPAAALEAV
-60 KKSDLRVL
+60 KGSNLRVL
-68 EYSPSA
+68 EYSPSP
-74 GFASYRQGLA
+74 GFASYRKGLA
-84 NYYQGIGLNVQAS
+84 SYYQGIGLNVEAN

-151 DSGFALPP
+151 ESGFALPP
-159 IAELEARI
+159 ISALEAVI

-258 NTELMATAMKFAQ
+258 NAELMGTALKFAQ
-271 ARLSPPTY
+271 ARLSPPTF
-279 EQIAAEAALET
+279 EQIAAEAALAT

-307 TLVRRLN
+307 TLVKRLN
-314 AIAGVFCPTPRGA
+314 AIPGVFCPTPRGA

-332 QLPVDDAETF
+332 QLPVDDAEAF

-348 EFSFEGA
+348 EFAHQGE
-355 TLMMAPAAG
+355 TVMMAPAAG
-364 FYVERS
+364 FYAARS
-370 LGKRQVR
+370 LGKQQVR

-391 DVLERGLASYPGR
+391 DVLEHGLAAYPGR